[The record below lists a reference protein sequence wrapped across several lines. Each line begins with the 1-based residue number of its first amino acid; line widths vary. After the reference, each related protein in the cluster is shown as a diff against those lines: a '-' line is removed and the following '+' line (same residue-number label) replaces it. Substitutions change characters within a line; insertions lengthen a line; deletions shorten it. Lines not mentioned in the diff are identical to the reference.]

1 MTSSMNCTHICH
13 SLHASDHGSYKTATH
28 RHKWKNSI
36 LKSISVIDA
45 VLNAATKPQHEQD
58 DFEAEVAAI
67 LHDDPFEE
75 YHQPF
80 NQNNVPDNLAIM
92 LKPAEASSRLE
103 TLLREH
109 LPSFQAHS
117 TGAFDRGCRPSII
130 VRYWIPATILLV
142 SIYLNPP
149 KLII

>member
-1 MTSSMNCTHICH
+1 MNYSMDCTHTFP
-13 SLHASDHGSYKTATH
+13 SLHASDHGSYKNSTH

-45 VLNAATKPQHEQD
+45 VLNTATKPQHEQN

-75 YHQPF
+75 YHHPF

-92 LKPAEASSRLE
+92 LKPSEASSRLE
-103 TLLREH
+103 TLLRDR

-117 TGAFDRGCRPSII
+117 TAAFDRGCRPSPI

-142 SIYLNPP
+142 SIYVSSF
-149 KLII
+149 